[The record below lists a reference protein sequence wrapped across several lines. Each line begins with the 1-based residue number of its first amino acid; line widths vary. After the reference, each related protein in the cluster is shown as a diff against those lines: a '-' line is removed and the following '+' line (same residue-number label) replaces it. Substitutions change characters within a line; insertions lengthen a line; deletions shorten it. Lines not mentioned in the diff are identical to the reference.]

1 MPSRVVVTGIGV
13 VSPIGLNRESFWQA
27 CLRGDSGVV
36 TLDNPWITETGL
48 GTRIAAVIRGYDEAV
63 HGVESRLAR
72 LLDRTSLF
80 AVGAAAEALSH
91 AGFELSVDADEPLRR
106 RVGGV
111 DPRRLAVVV
120 GSGIGGLTTLE
131 IYHAL
136 WRETRSRDRIKRYTL
151 PMLIPNAP
159 AAQVAIRFGA
169 RAECKSV
176 STACAAGTMALGDAF
191 RLLRDDE
198 ADVAI
203 AGGTEGVA
211 CDEDAYAL
219 LGFDRLGTLSRR
231 NHEPQRAS
239 RPFDRGRDGF
249 VLGEGATLL
258 VLEREDHARAR
269 GATCLAR
276 IAGYA
281 ANGDGLSM
289 MQPDTSGD
297 SILALIGAALAS
309 SECSADDVDFVS
321 AHGTSTI
328 SNDRTEATA
337 LRAFFGP
344 RCAEIPVTAL
354 KSMTGHGIA
363 ASGPLE
369 AAACVL
375 SLTSGQLTPT
385 INYEHPDPECD
396 LDIVANRPRHVAAS
410 VGLKLSYG
418 FGGHNACLVLVRA

>member
-1 MPSRVVVTGIGV
+1 VV
-13 VSPIGLNRESFWQA
+13 A
-27 CLRGDSGVV
+27 
-36 TLDNPWITETGL
+36 LDNPWVTETGL
-48 GTRIAAVIRGYDEAV
+48 LTRIAAVVRGYDAAL
-63 HGVESRLAR
+63 HGVEPRLAR
-72 LLDRTSLF
+72 NLDRTSLF
-80 AVGAAAEALSH
+80 ALGAAAEALSH
-91 AGFELSVDADEPLRR
+91 AGLAVQTDLEDPLRR
-106 RVGGV
+106 RVLGV
-111 DPRRLAVVV
+111 DPQRLAVVI

-136 WRETRSRDRIKRYTL
+136 WRETRRPTRIKRYTL

-159 AAQVAIRFGA
+159 AAQVAIRYGA

-203 AGGTEGVA
+203 AGGAEGVA

-231 NHEPQRAS
+231 NDEPQRAS
-239 RPFDRGRDGF
+239 RPFDRDRDGF
-249 VLGEGATLL
+249 VLGEGAAVL
-258 VLEREDHARAR
+258 VLEREEHALAR

-281 ANGDGLSM
+281 ANCDGLSM
-289 MQPDTSGD
+289 LQPDTGGV
-297 SILALIGAALAS
+297 SIVALIGAALTAS
-309 SECSADDVDFVS
+309 GCAADEVDFVS

-337 LRAFFGP
+337 LRDFFGS
-344 RCAEIPVTAL
+344 RCAKIPVTAL

-363 ASGPLE
+363 ASGPME
-369 AAACVL
+369 TAACVL
-375 SLTSGQLTPT
+375 SMARGQLTPT

-396 LDIVANRPRHVAAS
+396 LDVVAHRPRQVATS
-410 VGLKLSYG
+410 LGLKLSYG
-418 FGGHNACLVLVRA
+418 FGGHNACLVLARS